1 MSIQND
7 VSEAEWQVRVELAA
21 CFRLLDIY
29 GMSDHT
35 SSHAA
40 VRVPGEPEYFLV
52 NPFGWLF
59 DEITASSLVKVD
71 LDGRIQDG
79 GKINGSGYTVH
90 GAVLAARDDVNCSIH
105 THTRANVAVASMADG
120 LLPLSQHSL
129 QFFERTSYHDYD
141 RHTDE
146 MKRLQQD
153 LGQNWAMMLRNH
165 GVLVAGR
172 TVSEAF
178 QFTQRLEIAEIRRRH
193 DQLSQRECEVLGQMM
208 DGQLNKQ
215 IAHTLG
221 ISQRTVEVHRA
232 NVMDKMQAPSLADL
246 VKQVMRL
253 RDPG

>member
-7 VSEAEWQVRVELAA
+7 VSEAEWQARVQLAA
-21 CFRLLDIY
+21 CFRLLDFY

-35 SSHAA
+35 SSHAG
-40 VRVPGEPEYFLV
+40 VRVPGEPDYFLV

-59 DEITASSLVKVD
+59 DEITASSLVKID
-71 LDGRIQDG
+71 LDGKILGD
-79 GKINGSGYTVH
+79 GKINPSAYTIH
-90 GAVLAARDDVNCSIH
+90 GAVLAVREDVNCSIH
-105 THTRANVAVASMADG
+105 THTRANVAVASMASG

-146 MKRLQQD
+146 MKRLQID

-178 QFTQRLEIAEIRRRH
+178 QFTQRLEIACQIQVDVGSNSDLTFIKDEVARH
-193 DQLSQRECEVLGQMM
+193 SAEKYEQQGNSIGDRSWPAYLRKLDRM
-208 DGQLNKQ
+208 D
-215 IAHTLG
+215 
-221 ISQRTVEVHRA
+221 
-232 NVMDKMQAPSLADL
+232 PSYKD
-246 VKQVMRL
+246 
-253 RDPG
+253 

>member
-172 TVSEAF
+172 DVSEAF
-178 QFTQRLEIAEIRRRH
+178 QFTQRLEIACQAQVDAGGKNDLIYIKDEAARH
-193 DQLSQRECEVLGQMM
+193 SAEKYEQQGNSIGARSWPAYLRKLDRM
-208 DGQLNKQ
+208 D
-215 IAHTLG
+215 
-221 ISQRTVEVHRA
+221 
-232 NVMDKMQAPSLADL
+232 PSYKD
-246 VKQVMRL
+246 
-253 RDPG
+253 

>member
-1 MSIQND
+1 MSIQEN
-7 VSEAEWQVRVELAA
+7 VSESEWQVRVELAA
-21 CFRLLDIY
+21 CFRLLDFY

-71 LDGRIQDG
+71 LDGKIQDG

-90 GAVLAARDDVNCSIH
+90 GAVLAARDDINCSIH

-153 LGQNWAMMLRNH
+153 LGQNWVMMLRNH

-172 TVSEAF
+172 DVSEAF
-178 QFTQRLEIAEIRRRH
+178 QFTQRLEIACQVQVDAGNKNDLIYVKDEVARH
-193 DQLSQRECEVLGQMM
+193 SAEKYEQQGNSIGNRSWPAYLRKLDRM
-208 DGQLNKQ
+208 D
-215 IAHTLG
+215 
-221 ISQRTVEVHRA
+221 
-232 NVMDKMQAPSLADL
+232 PSYKD
-246 VKQVMRL
+246 
-253 RDPG
+253 